1 MNKLST
7 EDKKLS
13 RKSSSFYD
21 LEELR
26 REAEEMRDAKNADSE
41 LKKNLMFEEKE
52 ISIFRI
58 YSHLMEKID
67 ILYIILAIIGSLGAG
82 LSLPIMAYISSDLMG
97 DVGNTSEYADDPLV
111 LLDRVKSAFN
121 TQIRR
126 FLIFGAIAFV
136 CNFLAICFWCLLGS
150 RMCHTL
156 KRRYFTVIL
165 SQEQGWFDAN
175 NPFEFATKVQAQL
188 EQIEFGVGEK
198 LGMVI
203 QMASSCVIS
212 FIFAFIISWKIALV
226 MLCVAPFII
235 VDVLFL
241 INALRTGIIMGRK
254 TWEKAGG
261 LAEEMLYN
269 IKTVAS
275 FANFEYETRRF
286 NKKVEL
292 CYQLD
297 LGTVFRL
304 GISIGFLI
312 FFMNLAFV
320 IAIMYGRTL
329 IGRDYNEN
337 KGKDY
342 TAGDVMCS
350 AMCTLMGIMGIGL
363 TAPNIKVIQESCTAT
378 SDYFTLYERE
388 PQMDYSESTEKPP
401 RDQIIGKIE
410 MKNIKFIYPSDPN
423 RRVILDGLNLNFEPG
438 KKVALVGE
446 SGCGKST
453 TVNLIE
459 RLYEATDGEILIDG
473 LDIKKYDIKYLRSLI
488 GYVQQEPV
496 LFNKSIRENLI
507 FGREEQLRELGNID
521 DLIENACNESY
532 ATEFISKLPD
542 QLDYVVGIKGSKLS
556 GGQKQRVAIARAIL
570 HQPKILILDEAT
582 SAVDNKSEKEV
593 QRALDNISQKNVTT
607 VIIAHR
613 LSTIKN
619 ADLIYAIK
627 EGRVIEQGTHKE
639 LLQLNG
645 YYAGLVRSQLAQDE
659 IETKEELEIREK
671 KSSLKRRNTD
681 EEVQFQKK
689 DDENLYRTRYCKIKS
704 LSCFE
709 GSCP

>member
-286 NKKVEL
+286 NEKVEL

-312 FFMNLAFV
+312 CYYV
-320 IAIMYGRTL
+320 W
-329 IGRDYNEN
+329 
-337 KGKDY
+337 KDF
-342 TAGDVMCS
+342 
-350 AMCTLMGIMGIGL
+350 
-363 TAPNIKVIQESCTAT
+363 NWK
-378 SDYFTLYERE
+378 
-388 PQMDYSESTEKPP
+388 
-401 RDQIIGKIE
+401 
-410 MKNIKFIYPSDPN
+410 
-423 RRVILDGLNLNFEPG
+423 
-438 KKVALVGE
+438 
-446 SGCGKST
+446 
-453 TVNLIE
+453 
-459 RLYEATDGEILIDG
+459 RL
-473 LDIKKYDIKYLRSLI
+473 
-488 GYVQQEPV
+488 
-496 LFNKSIRENLI
+496 
-507 FGREEQLRELGNID
+507 
-521 DLIENACNESY
+521 
-532 ATEFISKLPD
+532 
-542 QLDYVVGIKGSKLS
+542 
-556 GGQKQRVAIARAIL
+556 
-570 HQPKILILDEAT
+570 
-582 SAVDNKSEKEV
+582 
-593 QRALDNISQKNVTT
+593 
-607 VIIAHR
+607 
-613 LSTIKN
+613 
-619 ADLIYAIK
+619 
-627 EGRVIEQGTHKE
+627 
-639 LLQLNG
+639 
-645 YYAGLVRSQLAQDE
+645 
-659 IETKEELEIREK
+659 
-671 KSSLKRRNTD
+671 
-681 EEVQFQKK
+681 
-689 DDENLYRTRYCKIKS
+689 
-704 LSCFE
+704 
-709 GSCP
+709 

>member
-286 NKKVEL
+286 NEKVEL

-570 HQPKILILDEAT
+570 HRPKILILDEAT
-582 SAVDNKSEKEV
+582 SALDNKSEKEV

-627 EGRVIEQGTHKE
+627 EGRVLKQKKN
-639 LLQLNG
+639 LK
-645 YYAGLVRSQLAQDE
+645 S
-659 IETKEELEIREK
+659 EK
-671 KSSLKRRNTD
+671 KNHHLKGETLM
-681 EEVQFQKK
+681 KK
-689 DDENLYRTRYCKIKS
+689 FNSKKRTMKFI
-704 LSCFE
+704 
-709 GSCP
+709 